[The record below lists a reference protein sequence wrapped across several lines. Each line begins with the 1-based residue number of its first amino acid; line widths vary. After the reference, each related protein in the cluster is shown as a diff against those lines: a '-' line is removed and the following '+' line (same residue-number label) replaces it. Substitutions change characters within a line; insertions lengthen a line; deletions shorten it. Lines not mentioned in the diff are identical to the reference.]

1 MPRFRVFCYLS
12 YCLVISEPAG
22 SVVWC
27 LTLTWRK
34 FSVIIVSNCLLHSF
48 LLLVAFLLC
57 IYYTCYSFP
66 TVLGYFVA
74 FSPLCFVCSFVLEI
88 FISPSSK
95 ILSSAVFSLLII
107 LSKAFKISVSV
118 FWSLAFLFVFLRMSI
133 SLLILLM
140 FLYAVYFMYYLTY
153 QT

>member
-1 MPRFRVFCYLS
+1 MFLFPLDTYKGFIFVFLKFEYDMPRFSVFCYLS

-34 FSVIIVSNCLLHSF
+34 FSVIIVSNFLLHSF

-66 TVLGYFVA
+66 TVLGYFAV
-74 FSPLCFVCSFVLEI
+74 FSPLCFVCSLVLEI

-107 LSKAFKISVSV
+107 LSNGFSQ
-118 FWSLAFLFVFLRMSI
+118 
-133 SLLILLM
+133 
-140 FLYAVYFMYYLTY
+140 YFRGRKDNL
-153 QT
+153 